1 MDMKATTCKF
11 ILLALALC
19 AQAAAAQQPDVS
31 DDADSVDY
39 TLEEFQVVQ
48 RSSGTRHL
56 RGLASNTQLITAKE
70 LTRAA
75 CCNLGESFT
84 TNPSV
89 DVSYNDATTGAR
101 QIKLLGL
108 SGAYVQM
115 LTENLPNFRGSALP
129 YGLSYIPGPWIQSI
143 SVSKGASSVKNGY
156 ESITGQINVE
166 LKKPQADRETAVNA
180 YFDSNLKAEV
190 NANVNTYL
198 SPQWSTGLLVHG
210 ENSFMQH
217 DTDGDGF
224 MDMPQVRQLAL
235 MNRWARLGSRY
246 VFQGGVKYLFEERNG
261 GQTTHGHHALADE
274 KYGLYTT
281 GVRTNRVELF
291 TKNAYIFDKE
301 NEGNVALMANGS
313 YNALRSHYGN
323 KLYDVNQGNVYAQ
336 LMFERKFGD
345 YHALSTGVSVN
356 YDNYHQ
362 WMRLVQDVE
371 VDKTNVPEH
380 ETVTGAYAQ
389 YTLNLDTKLLVMGGL
404 RYDYS
409 SLWGSMLTP
418 RVHVRWT
425 PSALISAH
433 ASAGR
438 GYRTPHVMAEN
449 AYLLASGRN
458 IIISPDLQQE
468 DALNTGAGVG
478 LKTDFL
484 GRRLEME
491 AEYYYTRFR
500 HQLVVDIDS
509 DPTSVYFKD
518 LNGKSYSHTL
528 QLQLDYD
535 ILDDLH
541 LLAAY
546 RMTDVKVDYGCGV
559 VQKPLTS
566 RNKGLFTLSYTPQM
580 SIWQVDVT
588 CSINGAGRMPTPA
601 VGSDG
606 KPLWSATY
614 PTFAQL
620 NAQVTRNFRRW
631 AVYLGGE
638 NLTGYRQKRPI
649 IGSENP
655 WGTGFDATM
664 IYAPLHG
671 AMVYVGFRYTFTKY

>member
-1 MDMKATTCKF
+1 MAE
-11 ILLALALC
+11 
-19 AQAAAAQQPDVS
+19 
-31 DDADSVDY
+31 DADSVDY
-39 TLEEFQVVQ
+39 TLDEFQVVQ

-89 DVSYNDATTGAR
+89 DVSYNDAATGAR

-115 LTENLPNFRGSALP
+115 MTENLPNFRGSALP
-129 YGLSYIPGPWIQSI
+129 YGLSFIPGPWIQSI

-156 ESITGQINVE
+156 ESITGQINIE

-180 YFDSNLKAEV
+180 YVDSNIKAEV
-190 NANVNTYL
+190 NANVNTRL
-198 SPQWSTGLLVHG
+198 SPEWSTGLLVHG
-210 ENSFMQH
+210 ENSFKQH

-224 MDMPQVRQLAL
+224 MDMPEVRQVAL

-246 VFQGGVKYLFEERNG
+246 VFQGGIKYLFEERKG
-261 GQTTHGHHALADE
+261 GQTMHGHHVVPDAE
-274 KYGLYTT
+274 NGLYTT
-281 GVRTNRVELF
+281 GVRTNRAEVF

-323 KLYDVNQGNVYAQ
+323 KLYDVNQTNVYAQ
-336 LMFERKFGD
+336 LMFERKYGD
-345 YHALSTGVSVN
+345 YHALSTGLSFN
-356 YDNYHQ
+356 YDNFHQ
-362 WMRLVQDVE
+362 SMRLVHDSGVSP
-371 VDKTNVPEH
+371 VSAPEH
-380 ETVTGAYAQ
+380 EAVTGTYAQ

-409 SLWGSMLTP
+409 SLWGGMITP

-425 PSALISAH
+425 PLSLLSAH

-449 AYLLASGRN
+449 TYLLASGRN
-458 IIISPDLQQE
+458 IIISPDVQQE
-468 DALNTGAGVG
+468 EALNTGAGFG
-478 LKTDFL
+478 LKGEVF
-484 GRRLEME
+484 GRSLNFE
-491 AEYYYTRFR
+491 AEYYYTRFS
-500 HQLVVDIDS
+500 HQLLVDIDS
-509 DPTSVYFKD
+509 DPTAVYFKD
-518 LNGKSYSHTL
+518 LKGKSYSQTV
-528 QLQLDYD
+528 QIQLDYD
-535 ILDDLH
+535 ILDDLNF
-541 LLAAY
+541 LAAY
-546 RMTDVKVDYGCGV
+546 RFTDVKVDYGQGL

-566 RNKGLFTLSYTPQM
+566 RNKALFTLSYSPM
-580 SIWQVDVT
+580 MGIWQMDVT
-588 CSINGAGRMPTPA
+588 CSINGTGRMPTA
-601 VGSDG
+601 GINSDG
-606 KPLWSATY
+606 TPTWPSRY
-614 PTFAQL
+614 PTYAQL
-620 NAQVTRNFRRW
+620 NAQVTRNFKHW
-631 AVYLGGE
+631 AVYVGGE
-638 NLTGYRQKRPI
+638 NLTGYRQKSPI
-649 IGSENP
+649 IGAENP

-671 AMVYVGFRYTFTKY
+671 AMVYAGFRYTLTRY